1 MLSTTVTSKG
11 QIVIPSQIQKKINIK
26 KGAKYYIEED
36 GNNIILRPM
45 TKEFFMDMA
54 ATIAPK
60 GKLLKTLMLEKK
72 KEELL

>member
-11 QIVIPSQIQKKINIK
+11 QIVIPSQIRKKINIK

-45 TKEFFMDMA
+45 TKEFFMGMA
-54 ATIAPK
+54 GTIAPK

-72 KEELL
+72 KEKLL